1 MPGDIQQGLCRFGGF
16 SLEESL
22 YNPANQGGPMNDATF
37 GVVTWL
43 IILAVIAVPIVIGV
57 VVWQDRKAEQERRRR
72 HFEETRV
79 KPRR

>member
-1 MPGDIQQGLCRFGGF
+1 
-16 SLEESL
+16 
-22 YNPANQGGPMNDATF
+22 MNDATF